1 MSSSI
6 QAEISCDLKDNFP
19 VKERYFC
26 PSLPQPSDWSATP
39 PPPAACQSLLPLLG
53 AMLGMILQ
61 LVWPGSGTRA
71 FRQSTQRVMDQ
82 TTTEQLSTFVII
94 FPGYERLKNSQIV
107 FHRILH
113 SQGCQPVIRKKHFQ
127 VFVIASWSDPISNP
141 SSEPSPGRQ
150 EIIKTRV
157 LGWRELS

>member
-1 MSSSI
+1 
-6 QAEISCDLKDNFP
+6 
-19 VKERYFC
+19 
-26 PSLPQPSDWSATP
+26 
-39 PPPAACQSLLPLLG
+39 
-53 AMLGMILQ
+53 MILQ
-61 LVWPGSGTRA
+61 PTFLQLARPAQATRA
-71 FRQSTQRVMDQ
+71 FIQSTIN
-82 TTTEQLSTFVII
+82 TQLSTLNYQQSTTTINISTNNTDQLSFFVII

-157 LGWRELS
+157 LGSGQCKMLICAGESWANK